1 MADGFEP
8 FGGFFRDLFT
18 GNVGHGQLVGDAAK
32 ALTGFGP
39 GGLVK
44 DILAGGGLIA
54 SLLKGNQP
62 LQGQK
67 QLQQAADTSTQQ
79 SKTLETYLMSGT
91 LPPGM
96 QAGLDQAY
104 NDAAATIRSR
114 YAQTGMSGSSAEET
128 DLQNLRTR
136 LQAQGAQ
143 QALSLFQ
150 SGLSEAQI
158 SERLYYDL
166 MQAQIQQDTG
176 FQGAIG
182 NFVSGLAGMGQP
194 AVPGGTQ
201 PTGP

>member
-8 FGGFFRDLFT
+8 FGGFFKDLFT
-18 GNVGHGQLVGDAAK
+18 GNIGHGQLIGDAAK
-32 ALTGFGP
+32 ALTNIGP
-39 GGLVK
+39 GGLIK
-44 DILAGGGLIA
+44 DVLAGGGLIA
-54 SLLKGNQP
+54 SLLKGNRP
-62 LQGQK
+62 VQGQQ
-67 QLQQAADTSTQQ
+67 QLQQSADQANQQ
-79 SKTLETYLMSGT
+79 SKTLETYLLSGT
-91 LPPGM
+91 LPPGL

-136 LQAQGAQ
+136 LQSQAAQ

-150 SGLSEAQI
+150 SGLNEAQI

-166 MQAQIQQDTG
+166 MQAQIQQDSA

-182 NFVSGLAGMGQP
+182 NFVGGLSGMGQP
-194 AVPGGTQ
+194 AVPGGQ
-201 PTGP
+201 PTA